1 MDHALSSQF
10 VEVASVDEPPAAS
23 VDRVSTTP
31 TVIVFGHRELR
42 GPSERNRVR
51 GSEVVCVQHLVQQ
64 ATSRRDP
71 RRLAVSHQVDHRHAG
86 HLARPGACHP
96 PDRL

>member
-71 RRLAVSHQVDHRHAG
+71 PRGTGSHHIPRN
-86 HLARPGACHP
+86 PCHH
-96 PDRL
+96 